1 MGADLAALSQFTVAE
16 PAPGYWR
23 VLFSNPP
30 LNLLNSTSVVEIA
43 ELVKAIESDAN
54 LKVVVFGSEHSDFFM
69 ARYDLAD
76 RSPVAFAPTDN
87 GVTLF
92 IDSMI
97 RMNTANPI
105 TIAAIRGRTRGGG
118 SEFAL
123 SCDLRFASLE
133 NSLLGQPEVGV
144 GMLPAGGAIERLPA
158 LVGPARALEIIASS
172 DDYDAVTAE
181 KYGWINRAIPD
192 QDLDGFVDRFARRL
206 ASFDAAALGAAKRLI
221 RNQTTGTSLEQYRE
235 TLGSVRDLLGSP
247 ELAGRRQAVAHHAQE
262 VGIDFELRMGHHLDQ
277 TGYVS

>member
-1 MGADLAALSQFTVAE
+1 MEADLAALSQFTVAE

-54 LKVVVFGSEHSDFFM
+54 LKVVVFASDHSDFFM

-97 RMNTANPI
+97 RMNSASPI

-192 QDLDGFVDRFARRL
+192 QDLDAFVDRFA
-206 ASFDAAALGAAKRLI
+206 AAAGVI
-221 RNQTTGTSLEQYRE
+221 RRCCIRSSEATHSKSDDGDIPCAIP
-235 TLGSVRDLLGSP
+235 RDLGQRARPARVPRNL
-247 ELAGRRQAVAHHAQE
+247 QVADKQSRNTLSRSASTSSSE
-262 VGIDFELRMGHHLDQ
+262 WG
-277 TGYVS
+277 TT